1 MLRRAA
7 LSLVLLGVA
16 VAGCGG
22 SQSTSDAPTIVA
34 TTTQLADIAR
44 NVAPGANVKA
54 ILSANTDPHE
64 YEVRPDDVK
73 ALASADIVLRS
84 GGEVDA
90 WLGGALDAAGVVEQ
104 DVVDAGAAAGLEG
117 DDPHWWQDPV
127 RVEKAAGAI
136 GRAFA
141 AAGLPDESAAY
152 IARLQRL
159 DAGVRACMDRVPAA
173 ERKLVTSHDALGYY
187 ARRYDIKVV
196 GAVIPAL
203 TTAAQPSAGDVAKLV
218 ATIEREGVRTIFAES
233 SVNPK
238 VEQAIADEAGARVGR
253 PLWADAL
260 GPPGS
265 SGATSLSSIAANTR
279 ALVQGFTGGVVDCPI
294 DA

>member
-1 MLRRAA
+1 MSRLVP
-7 LSLVLLGVA
+7 LVLVLLVLA
-16 VAGCGG
+16 ACGG
-22 SQSTSDAPTIVA
+22 SQRDGDAPTVVA

-44 NVAPGANVKA
+44 NVAPGVHVRS

-90 WLGGALDAAGVVEQ
+90 WLGGALDAAGVDEQ

-127 RVEKAAGAI
+127 RAEKAAGAI

-152 IARLQRL
+152 VARLKRL
-159 DAGVRACMDRVPAA
+159 DAGVRACIDRVPVS

-187 ARRYDIKVV
+187 ARRYGIEVI

-203 TTAAQPSAGDVAKLV
+203 TTAAQPSAGDIAKLV
-218 ATIEREGVRTIFAES
+218 ATIEREGVKTIFAES
-233 SVNPK
+233 SVNAK
-238 VEQAIADEAGARVGR
+238 VEEAVARETGATIGKA
-253 PLWADAL
+253 LWADSL
-260 GPPGS
+260 GPKGS
-265 SGATSLSSIAANTR
+265 DGATYIGSIEANTR
-279 ALVQGFTGGVVDCPI
+279 ALVQGFTGGAVDCPV